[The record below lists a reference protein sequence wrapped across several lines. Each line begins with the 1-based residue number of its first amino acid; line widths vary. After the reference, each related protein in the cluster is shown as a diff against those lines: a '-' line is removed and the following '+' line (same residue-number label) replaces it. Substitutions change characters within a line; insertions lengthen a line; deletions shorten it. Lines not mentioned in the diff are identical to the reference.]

1 MRKRRKK
8 IAAALVLCVSL
19 LSSPSLLAA
28 AITTNSIAGWPQG
41 PEIVDETGVLM
52 EAETGTILY
61 DKGMDQRMYPA
72 STTKIMTALV
82 VLENTEDLQT
92 KITFTETGTKEVTP
106 DSANIQA
113 QLGEELTVE
122 QCLYASL
129 LASANEVSSQ
139 LAEFVG
145 GTKEHFVEMMNLKA
159 QELGCSDTHFTNPNG
174 LPDENH
180 YTTAHDLA
188 LIMQAAIQN
197 ETFREIESTQTYTIP
212 ATNKTATPRN
222 LTNHHAMLVSGNP
235 SYYEGAFA
243 GKTGHTDAAK
253 DTLVTAAEKNGM
265 TLICV
270 VLKSD
275 NGQVVADTINL
286 FNYGFEQF
294 QRLPMTEKDETKS
307 GGYAIVPKN
316 ITKDQVQVQEN
327 ADGELIQ
334 QTYTWQNVQVGSAA
348 VEKVTPTPTPQ
359 PEKKAPADTQE
370 EPKPYLAD
378 STLSLVIIGALCL
391 LILIGLSAIVIKL
404 KKKK

>member
-1 MRKRRKK
+1 
-8 IAAALVLCVSL
+8 
-19 LSSPSLLAA
+19 
-28 AITTNSIAGWPQG
+28 
-41 PEIVDETGVLM
+41 
-52 EAETGTILY
+52 
-61 DKGMDQRMYPA
+61 
-72 STTKIMTALV
+72 
-82 VLENTEDLQT
+82 
-92 KITFTETGTKEVTP
+92 
-106 DSANIQA
+106 
-113 QLGEELTVE
+113 
-122 QCLYASL
+122 
-129 LASANEVSSQ
+129 
-139 LAEFVG
+139 
-145 GTKEHFVEMMNLKA
+145 
-159 QELGCSDTHFTNPNG
+159 
-174 LPDENH
+174 
-180 YTTAHDLA
+180 
-188 LIMQAAIQN
+188 
-197 ETFREIESTQTYTIP
+197 
-212 ATNKTATPRN
+212 
-222 LTNHHAMLVSGNP
+222 
-235 SYYEGAFA
+235 
-243 GKTGHTDAAK
+243 
-253 DTLVTAAEKNGM
+253 M